1 MADIPGIIEGASQ
14 GKGLGLRFLRHIE
27 RNAILLFMI
36 PADSDDI
43 LKEYNILLHELEEY
57 NPELI
62 DKQRILAITKSDML
76 DEELMKAMEAELPTD
91 VPHIFISAV
100 ADYNITELK
109 DLLWAEINKE
119 ENRVNTF
126 THRNLEVQRQT
137 PSDDNNEEEWD
148 DEFEEDFEE
157 NWDDDDN
164 DNAGGYMVDDIEYV

>member
-1 MADIPGIIEGASQ
+1 
-14 GKGLGLRFLRHIE
+14 
-27 RNAILLFMI
+27 MI

-76 DEELMKAMEAELPTD
+76 DEELMQAMEAELPTD

-100 ADYNITELK
+100 AGFNITELK
-109 DLLWAEINKE
+109 DLLWTEINKE
-119 ENRVNTF
+119 ENRVQTF
-126 THRNLEVQRQT
+126 THRNLDIQRPT
-137 PSDDNNEEEWD
+137 ADDEEEDWD
-148 DEFEEDFEE
+148 DESEDYDEEDVE
-157 NWDDDDN
+157 WDEDWNDDN